1 MEARPTLASPLGRG
15 LAALGRIVE
24 LVAWLSDAAATLMFL
39 ALVGLTTYSVVTR
52 DFLNMS
58 FPWIDDLLRMLLI
71 WSVYLGAVMLC
82 LTNDHIT
89 MDVVYVRFPSGI
101 KRVIDWLVS
110 LSTVGVCTYLAYLGW
125 QSVERSIRLKEMT
138 LSGTLPAWP
147 GYLAIP
153 VGLVLMAAATA
164 RYTLQ
169 AIRRRTDEHP
179 VH

>member
-52 DFLNMS
+52 DFLNVS

-169 AIRRRTDEHP
+169 AIWRRTDEHP